1 MHVEFVMGNCWRS
14 GAKLWHS
21 PVVLEHTEEIDFKL
35 WGWWICGVEWYSL
48 VWDLFIFFNLFWLL
62 IRPSPAFQV
71 LPMDA
76 QADGK
81 IFH

>member
-48 VWDLFIFFNLFWLL
+48 VWDLFIFF
-62 IRPSPAFQV
+62 
-71 LPMDA
+71 
-76 QADGK
+76 
-81 IFH
+81 